1 MYFAVAPGV
10 HTFAGLKYCWGAR
23 EELFRL
29 FPGHGKAMT
38 MLRLLSVNV
47 GLPRVIGTV
56 RGEAVLSGIAKK
68 PVRSDQVMVRATNI
82 DGDRQ
87 ADLAVHGG
95 HDKAV
100 YAYPAAHWPWWDAEK
115 KLACVPGTFGE
126 NLTLEGI
133 DETQVRIGDRFAWG
147 EAVLEVSQ
155 PRAPCFKLALHTA
168 RADVPAAMTMSG
180 RCGWYLRVVR
190 DGAAPAHGEL
200 ETVLKSDGP
209 TVREAFA
216 CVFAQG
222 ADREALLRIHAAS
235 ALAPAWRNMVAR
247 KLVGEAG

>member
-1 MYFAVAPGV
+1 MM
-10 HTFAGLKYCWGAR
+10 K
-23 EELFRL
+23 
-29 FPGHGKAMT
+29 
-38 MLRLLSVNV
+38 LRLISVNV

-68 PVRSDQVMVRATNI
+68 PVASDQVMVRATNI

-100 YAYPAAHWPWWDAEK
+100 YAYPADHWPWWEVEK
-115 KLACVPGTFGE
+115 NLACVPGTFGE
-126 NLTLEGI
+126 NLTLAGV
-133 DETQVRIGDRFAWG
+133 DETQIRIGDSFSWG
-147 EAVLEVSQ
+147 EVLLEVSQ

-168 RADVPAAMTMSG
+168 RVDVPAAMTISG
-180 RCGWYLRVVR
+180 RCGWYMRVVR
-190 DGAAPAHGEL
+190 EGVAPAHGEL
-200 ETVLKSDGP
+200 ESVLKSDGP

-216 CVFAQG
+216 SVFARG
-222 ADREALLRIHAAS
+222 VDREALLRIHAAS

-247 KLVGEAG
+247 KLVDGAG